1 MKLPILDS
9 PTASPPSSSRDRATE
24 LTWSQSLLERSVLT
38 LPEDARILVA
48 PGGRNAQLAV
58 ADLLKKNLLGNRT
71 FVGFADDAPDPSLA
85 ECRKFEE
92 AVSHGKP
99 THVLLCSRR
108 PELEDKIH
116 GRIQKQF
123 PHLDIRSARSEIVR
137 QFSENITPSRTRQ
150 LEDIDSVV
158 IVMCKTCNLRCN
170 FCYQSE
176 FESRMDPAIFT
187 QQLASVYPHARI
199 LSLVGGEV
207 TFYRHALPFA
217 QTIPDQ
223 YPHLQMELTTNG
235 VGFNHDWAEVFCKTG
250 GRIGFSVIAGTG
262 NTYEAIAGKD
272 CLSQVADNIR
282 RVVALRD
289 KVKSNLALTISAVI
303 TPQNQHE
310 LIDMVQLGYD
320 LGVDSV
326 GFGADSISDHQ
337 LDRKIIEKQIQ
348 QIRSEN
354 KIKVYVD
361 RIGMVFPDLV
371 PQLDNTTPCT
381 SAADSIFVEVN
392 GDVFV
397 CCQSHMRIGSL
408 QDQDIESI
416 WCSDEGYAVEADVTS
431 GQCATCP
438 QDCVFRP
445 PTVRPQATNCSI

>member
-1 MKLPILDS
+1 MKLPILDVPTNSRHDS
-9 PTASPPSSSRDRATE
+9 PSARTVTLA
-24 LTWSQSLLERSVLT
+24 WSHSLLERAVCS
-38 LPEDARILVA
+38 LPENARILVA

-58 ADLLKKNLLGNRT
+58 ADLLEKQLQGNRS
-71 FVGFADDAPDPSLA
+71 FVGFADDAPDPHQP
-85 ECRKFEE
+85 ECRTFDE
-92 AVSHGKP
+92 AVTHGNP

-108 PELEDKIH
+108 PELEEKLRT
-116 GRIQKQF
+116 RIQKQF
-123 PHLDIRSARSEIVR
+123 PQLDVRSARDEIVH
-137 QFSENITPSRTRQ
+137 QYSTLETPSRTRR
-150 LEDIDSVV
+150 LEDIESVV

-176 FESRMDPAIFT
+176 FESRMDPSIFT
-187 QQLASVYPHARI
+187 HQLAPVYPHAKR

-217 QTIPDQ
+217 QTIPNR
-223 YPHLQMELTTNG
+223 YPHLQLELTTNG
-235 VGFNHDWAEVFCKTG
+235 VGFNRDWADVFCTTG

-262 NTYEAIAGKD
+262 KTYEAITGKD

-282 RVVALRD
+282 QVVALRD
-289 KVKSNLALTISAVI
+289 KMKSNLELTISAVI

-310 LIDMVQLGYD
+310 LIEMVHLGHE

-326 GFGADSISDHQ
+326 GFGADTMSDHR
-337 LDRKIIEKQIQ
+337 LDRHLIEKQIQ
-348 QIRSEN
+348 QIRSEDQ
-354 KIKVYVD
+354 IKVYVD
-361 RIGMVFPDLV
+361 RIGMIFPDLV
-371 PQLDNTTPCT
+371 PKLDNTTPCT
-381 SAADSIFVEVN
+381 SATDSVFVEVN

-416 WCSDEGYAVEADVTS
+416 WCSREGYAVEADVAT

-445 PTVRPQATNCSI
+445 PTVQPQNN